1 MPPPPTTGSV
11 PLDEAGQQFIGG
23 RRRRGGSR
31 EPLTVTN
38 PSTGEVVATDTLAS
52 AADVDDA
59 VAAATA
65 AFPGWAGTTPAE
77 RSTLMHRLAAELE
90 AVAGDLAR
98 TESRQCGKPIRL
110 AEGFDV
116 PGTIDNVAFF
126 AGAARNLEGKASA
139 EYSGEHASSVRR
151 EPVGV
156 VGSVTPW
163 NYPLQMAAWKILP
176 AIAAGNTIVL
186 KPSELTPVTSVA
198 FAEAAQR
205 AGIPDGV
212 VNVVTGTGP
221 VVGEALVGHR
231 DVAMVSF
238 TGSTRAGR
246 RVGAVAAGAVKRVH
260 LELGGKAPFVV
271 FDDAD
276 LEAAARGAVAGS
288 LINAGQDCTAAT
300 RAYVQRPLYDAF
312 VGRVA
317 ELMSQVVLGPVDDPA
332 TDLGSLISSAHRDK
346 VAGMVDRA
354 RAAGAKVVTGG
365 HCATGDLA
373 HGAYYEPT
381 LVVDAAQDSE
391 IVQEEVFGPVLVA
404 LPFDDDSQGL
414 DLANDTPYGLAASA
428 WTSDVFR
435 AQRASAGIAAGCV
448 WINDHIPIISEMPH
462 GGYKASGFGKDMST
476 YSFEEY
482 TQVKHVMSAL
492 SAEPRKAWHDVVFTS
507 GPPAGGGADRIM
519 TA

>member
-1 MPPPPTTGSV
+1 M
-11 PLDEAGQQFIGG
+11 
-23 RRRRGGSR
+23 
-31 EPLTVTN
+31 TN
-38 PSTGEVVATDTLAS
+38 PSTGELVATDTLAS
-52 AADVDDA
+52 VGDVDAA
-59 VAAATA
+59 VAAAAA
-65 AFPGWAGTTPAE
+65 AFPGWAGAAPAE
-77 RSTLMHRLAAELE
+77 RSTALHRLAVELE
-90 AVAGDLAR
+90 AVAGELAR

-126 AGAARNLEGKASA
+126 AGAARNLEGKATA
-139 EYSGEHASSVRR
+139 EYSGEHTSSIRR
-151 EPVGV
+151 EPLGV

-186 KPSELTPVTSVA
+186 KPSELTPATSVT

-221 VVGEALVGHR
+221 DIGEALVGHP

-246 RVGAVAAGAVKRVH
+246 RVGAIAAGAVKRVH

-276 LEAAARGAVAGS
+276 LEAAARGAVAGA
-288 LINAGQDCTAAT
+288 LINTGQDCTAAT
-300 RAYVQRPLYDAF
+300 RAYVQRPLYQEF
-312 VGRVA
+312 VDRVA
-317 ELMSQVVLGPVDDPA
+317 ELMRGVVVGPVDDPA
-332 TDLGSLISSAHRDK
+332 TDMGSLISFEHRDK
-346 VAGMVDRA
+346 VASMVDRA
-354 RAAGAKVVTGG
+354 REAGAKVVTGG
-365 HCATGDLA
+365 RAGTGALER
-373 HGAYYEPT
+373 GAYYEPT

-391 IVQEEVFGPVLVA
+391 IVQAEVFGPVLVA
-404 LPFDDDSQGL
+404 LPFDDDAEGL

-428 WTSDVFR
+428 WTRDVFR
-435 AQRASAGIAAGCV
+435 AQRASAGIRAGCV

-462 GGYKASGFGKDMST
+462 GGYKASGFGRDMST
-476 YSFEEY
+476 YSFDEY

-492 SAEPRKAWHDVVFTS
+492 SGEPRKAWHDVVFTS
-507 GPPAGGGADRIM
+507 DEPAPGGGADRIM